1 MKVSAAWFVLV
12 AAPAFSQ
19 TTSTDCHMVGA
30 SVQCA
35 SVTGQPQTDPL
46 DDQMRREQQRLQA
59 EQQKNQLRNV
69 EVQKEA
75 LRQQNESLR
84 QQTEAAQAERINTE
98 VAALKSAW
106 DKLKLEDQA
115 LPVSD
120 RYPPELLPR
129 IAINEAAQ
137 TLGRQPL
144 DRSVEA
150 FRRQIGQ
157 E

>member
-1 MKVSAAWFVLV
+1 MK
-12 AAPAFSQ
+12 
-19 TTSTDCHMVGA
+19 
-30 SVQCA
+30 
-35 SVTGQPQTDPL
+35 
-46 DDQMRREQQRLQA
+46 REQQRLQA
-59 EQQKNQLRNV
+59 EQQKTQARNA
-69 EVQKEA
+69 EAQKES
-75 LRQQNESLR
+75 LRQQSDSLR
-84 QQTEAAQAERINTE
+84 QQTEAAQAERINAE

-106 DKLKLEDQA
+106 DKLKVENQA
-115 LPVSD
+115 LPAND

-137 TLGRQPL
+137 TLGHQPL

>member
-1 MKVSAAWFVLV
+1 MKVSHAWRILF

-19 TTSTDCHMVGA
+19 TTGTDCHMVGT
-30 SVQCA
+30 SVQCVPVA
-35 SVTGQPQTDPL
+35 QPQVNSLSDE
-46 DDQMRREQQRLQA
+46 MVKREQQRLQA
-59 EQQKNQLRNV
+59 EQQKKVQERAA
-69 EVQKEA
+69 EAQKEA
-75 LRQQNESLR
+75 FR
-84 QQTEAAQAERINTE
+84 QQTEAAQTERFNTE
-98 VAALKSAW
+98 VAALQSAW

-115 LPVSD
+115 LPEKD

-137 TLGRQPL
+137 TLGRQPQ

-157 E
+157 P